1 MYCKP
6 QIIIKS
12 WSFFILI
19 TYRRKPEKHL
29 NNLIGQSNYIPS
41 ESDLIKGCI
50 DGDRQMQK
58 MLYQMYSPKMYG
70 VCLRYSENVDDAN
83 DILQEGFIK
92 VYKNIDKFRSEGS
105 FEGWIRRIFINTS
118 IEHFRKKIKFNNISE
133 AQENTIEDESID
145 VFNSLSAKD
154 IMKAIDQLSPGYK
167 TVFNMHVIEGFSH
180 KEIADIL
187 EITEGTSKSQLAKAK
202 GILKKFFY

>member
-1 MYCKP
+1 M
-6 QIIIKS
+6 
-12 WSFFILI
+12 
-19 TYRRKPEKHL
+19 T
-29 NNLIGQSNYIPS
+29 GQSNHIPS
-41 ESDLIKGCI
+41 ETDLIRGCI

-58 MLYQMYSPKMYG
+58 MLYQIYSSKMYG

-92 VYKNIDKFRSEGS
+92 VYKNINKFRSEGS

-133 AQENTIEDESID
+133 VQENTIEDESID
-145 VFNSLSAKD
+145 VFNSLSAND
-154 IMKAIDQLSPGYK
+154 IIKVIDQLSPGYK
-167 TVFNMHVIEGFSH
+167 AVFNMHVIEGYSH

-187 EITEGTSKSQLAKAK
+187 GITEGTSKSQLARAK
-202 GILKKFFY
+202 GILKKLLATSISNSKK

>member
-1 MYCKP
+1 M
-6 QIIIKS
+6 
-12 WSFFILI
+12 
-19 TYRRKPEKHL
+19 
-29 NNLIGQSNYIPS
+29 IGQSNHIPS
-41 ESDLIKGCI
+41 ETDLIKGCI

-58 MLYQMYSPKMYG
+58 MLYQIYSSKMYG

-92 VYKNIDKFRSEGS
+92 VYKNIGKFRSEGS

-133 AQENTIEDESID
+133 VQENTIEDESID

-154 IMKAIDQLSPGYK
+154 IIKVIDQLSPGYK
-167 TVFNMHVIEGFSH
+167 AVFNMHVIEGYSH

-187 EITEGTSKSQLAKAK
+187 GITEGTSKSQLARAK
-202 GILKKFFY
+202 GILKKLLATSISNSKK

>member
-1 MYCKP
+1 M
-6 QIIIKS
+6 
-12 WSFFILI
+12 
-19 TYRRKPEKHL
+19 
-29 NNLIGQSNYIPS
+29 IGQSNHIPS

-58 MLYQMYSPKMYG
+58 MLYQIYSSKMYG

-92 VYKNIDKFRSEGS
+92 VYKNINKFRSEGS

-133 AQENTIEDESID
+133 VQENTIEDESIN
-145 VFNSLSAKD
+145 VLNSLSAKD
-154 IMKAIDQLSPGYK
+154 IIKAIDQLSPGYK
-167 TVFNMHVIEGFSH
+167 TVFNMHVIEGYSH
-180 KEIADIL
+180 KEIAEIL
-187 EITEGTSKSQLAKAK
+187 EITEGTSKSQLARAK
-202 GILKKFFY
+202 GILKKILEPGISNPKK